1 MKKNYFSLFLVL
13 FTFLVI
19 PFYVEAS
26 DFKIHFIDVG
36 KGDSILI
43 QTPNDKSVLVDAG
56 NFITGFKVV
65 EYLKKYDI
73 HNLDYLIFTH
83 PDLDHIGGA
92 FFVLQMMD
100 VERIYDNG
108 EDLTQVMQRSDIY
121 RWYEELVRENNNYH
135 IMTLGDDFVLDG
147 VAFKVLWP
155 HKPSI
160 FSNFNANSLVIMI
173 EYKKNKCLL
182 TGDLTIPAEKELLN
196 EARNLKA
203 DILKVGHHG
212 NYDAN
217 CEKFLEAVS
226 PSISVISVNKNNI
239 RGYPSKAVLER
250 LETLNMKIY
259 RTDLHGDIVIDIK
272 DNGEIKINT
281 NR

>member
-13 FTFLVI
+13 FTSLVI

-135 IMTLGDDFVLDG
+135 IMTSGDDFVLDG
-147 VAFKVLWP
+147 VVFKVLWP

-173 EYKKNKCLL
+173 EYKKKKCLL

-217 CEKFLEAVS
+217 CEEFLEVVS
-226 PSISVISVNKNNI
+226 PNISVISVNKDNI
-239 RGYPSKAVLER
+239 RGYPSRTVLER
-250 LETLNMKIY
+250 LETLNTKIY
-259 RTDLHGDIVIDIK
+259 RTDLHGDIVVDIK
-272 DNGEIKINT
+272 DNGEIKVNT